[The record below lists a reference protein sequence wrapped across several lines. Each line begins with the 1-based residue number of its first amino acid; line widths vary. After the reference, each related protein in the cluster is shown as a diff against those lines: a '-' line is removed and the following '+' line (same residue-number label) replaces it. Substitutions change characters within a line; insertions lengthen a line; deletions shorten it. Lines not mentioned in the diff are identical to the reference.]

1 MKQSGRVLKTL
12 LYKSIVGILM
22 GEIHIVNFLNFRASK
37 YDKQR

>member
-22 GEIHIVNFLNFRASK
+22 GEIHIVNLNFRASK